1 MFNTAN
7 DSRNKKLS
15 QIEYK
20 YNIETLIDNLN
31 QPYLEFKCKKA
42 CPTNEIISDDFMDIL
57 PKF

>member
-1 MFNTAN
+1 MFNIAN

-31 QPYLEFKCKKA
+31 QPYLEIKCKKA
-42 CPTNEIISDDFMDIL
+42 CPTNEIISDDFMDIS